1 MNQWT
6 SSSFCFV
13 FIILQKNLAKG
24 RDLEEAILNIESAKE
39 LRLSLKENLIQYSDR
54 LEVIRER
61 IEGASRL
68 HHLLGLDF
76 EKKDDIQLEMQ
87 KLAEKIGAVN
97 FIDRLRNAANKS
109 IATTT
114 TTIASAAVA
123 ATETKNNLT
132 EHCLYWHSEI
142 NHCDNNRQS
151 NNLNKRTGIQ
161 EMNIDDD
168 GNHSK
173 MGDSGLGSC
182 DRCEIDNK
190 LIRTCSCQSF
200 DESTTNKSHN
210 SDDIEE
216 DCFAINAK
224 GMMEYQMSP
233 LKPNAHLYSY
243 SSNIALPDMK
253 DSSDLAPKTQKY

>member
-1 MNQWT
+1 M
-6 SSSFCFV
+6 
-13 FIILQKNLAKG
+13 
-24 RDLEEAILNIESAKE
+24 
-39 LRLSLKENLIQYSDR
+39 RLSLKQYLLQYSDR

-68 HHLLGLDF
+68 YHLLGLDF
-76 EKKDDIQLEMQ
+76 EKKDEIQLEMH

-97 FIDRLRNAANKS
+97 FMDRFRNAANKNS
-109 IATTT
+109 TATTT
-114 TTIASAAVA
+114 TMTSTTAAA
-123 ATETKNNLT
+123 AAETKNNPT

-142 NHCDNNRQS
+142 SHCDNNRQS
-151 NNLNKRTGIQ
+151 NNLIKRTGIQ
-161 EMNIDDD
+161 EINIDDD

-224 GMMEYQMSP
+224 GMMEYQMTP